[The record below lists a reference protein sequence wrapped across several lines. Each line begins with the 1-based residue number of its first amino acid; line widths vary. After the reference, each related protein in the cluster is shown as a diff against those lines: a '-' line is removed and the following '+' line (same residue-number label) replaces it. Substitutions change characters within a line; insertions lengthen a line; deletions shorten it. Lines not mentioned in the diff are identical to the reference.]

1 MTIVPGMKRAAV
13 IVGVLGA
20 GLDLSGCTAF
30 QEAVGTVKTPPDE
43 FEVSTRTPLVVPPDL
58 SLRPPQPATAAP
70 KGTNASNQSVDLTAA
85 LGSTYSDAEK
95 FLLTRSNALAVDSNR
110 SIVAPMPAQSA
121 QQAPAAAVSP
131 PAPPIAAEPPAVT
144 PNPPQIASLPAP
156 PIPVVVTPSRVI
168 ADESDDAPA
177 SADAAGPKRPRRTLL
192 RLLFGSDD
200 AAAMQLNEEASA
212 SSAATDSTMVEM
224 ASLSAPPRR
233 TLFRYLFG
241 SGDTAATQTAAGS
254 GGMPCSTV
262 PVPVA
267 APSTPAMPAERR
279 TLARLLFAPDAAATM
294 SQVSACAPAATA
306 TTENPAATG
315 MPGERR
321 TLLRLFFPPGEAST
335 MQPQQPSAP
344 ATVATAP
351 ATAMMSTT
359 PAADMPAQ
367 RRTLFRMLFPP
378 AEAATMQAP
387 ESPAPH

>member
-1 MTIVPGMKRAAV
+1 MTIVPGLKRAAI
-13 IVGVLGA
+13 IVGVLGS

-43 FEVSTRTPLVVPPDL
+43 FAVTTRTPLVVPPDL
-58 SLRPPQPATAAP
+58 SLRPPQPAAAP
-70 KGTNASNQSVDLTAA
+70 KGPNASNASVDLTAA
-85 LGSTYSDAEK
+85 LGSSYSDAEK
-95 FLLTRSNALAVDSNR
+95 FLLTRSNALAVDPNR
-110 SIVAPMPAQSA
+110 SVVAPIPA
-121 QQAPAAAVSP
+121 QQAPVAAVSP
-131 PAPPIAAEPPAVT
+131 PTPPSGAEPPAVT
-144 PNPPQIASLPAP
+144 PNPPQIASLPASP
-156 PIPVVVTPSRVI
+156 VPIVVTPSRVT

-212 SSAATDSTMVEM
+212 SSATDSTMVEM
-224 ASLSAPPRR
+224 ASLSRPPRR
-233 TLFRYLFG
+233 TLSRLLFG
-241 SGDTAATQTAAGS
+241 SGDTATTQTAGS

-279 TLARLLFAPDAAATM
+279 TLARLLFAPSAAATM
-294 SQVSACAPAATA
+294 SQACAPAATA
-306 TTENPAATG
+306 TTENPPATG

-321 TLLRLFFPPGEAST
+321 TVLRLLFPPGEAAM
-335 MQPQQPSAP
+335 MQPQQTSAP
-344 ATVATAP
+344 ATMAVAPT
-351 ATAMMSTT
+351 TAMMSTT
-359 PAADMPAQ
+359 PAADMPPQ